1 MGAAAFGRS
10 GVVRDFTMDIEPSP
24 PSLCHAEIFEIE
36 RPAPSLLKLYILR
49 SFLSGPLIVL
59 VLPILYFRYQTLR
72 YSFDEEG
79 ISMKWGI
86 LFRREI
92 NLTFARIQDIHLSS
106 GVLQRWLGLADIQV
120 QTASGSAGA
129 EMIIEGLHEFEDV
142 RNYLYARMRGHD
154 VDGDGVADDV
164 PDGAAEA
171 IKLLH
176 EIRDELRRTREA
188 VQANV

>member
-1 MGAAAFGRS
+1 MES
-10 GVVRDFTMDIEPSP
+10 ESPSP
-24 PSLCHAEIFEIE
+24 ALSQAEIFQIE

-49 SFLSGPLIVL
+49 SFLSGPLIVI
-59 VLPILYFRYQTLR
+59 VLPLLYFRYQTLR

-79 ISMKWGI
+79 VSMKWGI

-106 GVLQRWLGLADIQV
+106 GVLQRWFGLADIQV

-129 EMIIEGLHEFEDV
+129 EMTIEGLYEFEDV

-164 PDGAAEA
+164 SGSEAEA
-171 IKLLH
+171 IALLQ
-176 EIRDELRRTREA
+176 EIRDELRQTREA
-188 VQANV
+188 VQSHV

>member
-24 PSLCHAEIFEIE
+24 PSLSHAEIFEIE

>member
-1 MGAAAFGRS
+1 
-10 GVVRDFTMDIEPSP
+10 MDIEPSP
-24 PSLCHAEIFEIE
+24 PSLSHAEIFEIE